1 MWGYP
6 GAQNKFTA
14 IVSVRGHVDAS
25 RLRPDGANSECGRG
39 LFAITKVGPSGWPS
53 TKKHRLFLATTFP
66 VPAQLAASSPALQP
80 LSLFPQINRPKERH
94 VRIRLGPQPW
104 NRLTQEF
111 LGEMLGARRSS
122 R

>member
-39 LFAITKVGPSGWPS
+39 LFGITKVGRSEVALHQEAS
-53 TKKHRLFLATTFP
+53 P
-66 VPAQLAASSPALQP
+66 VFGDDFSCSAQLAASSPALQP
-80 LSLFPQINRPKERH
+80 LFCQKTGPD
-94 VRIRLGPQPW
+94 VRV
-104 NRLTQEF
+104 
-111 LGEMLGARRSS
+111 
-122 R
+122 

>member
-1 MWGYP
+1 MTARGGGTASEESAMWGYP

-80 LSLFPQINRPKERH
+80 LFCQKT
-94 VRIRLGPQPW
+94 GPDV
-104 NRLTQEF
+104 
-111 LGEMLGARRSS
+111 SI
-122 R
+122 